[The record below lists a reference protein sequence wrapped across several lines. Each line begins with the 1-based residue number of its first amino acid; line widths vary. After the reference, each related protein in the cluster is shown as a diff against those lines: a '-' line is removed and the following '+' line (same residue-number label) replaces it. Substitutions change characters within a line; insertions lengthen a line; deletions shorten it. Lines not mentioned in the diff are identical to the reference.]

1 MEAVEKEYKDAKL
14 ISYENEKHNKKK
26 QGNNVACSVP
36 E

>member
-1 MEAVEKEYKDAKL
+1 MEAVEKENKDAKL
-14 ISYENEKHNKKK
+14 IRYENEKHKKK